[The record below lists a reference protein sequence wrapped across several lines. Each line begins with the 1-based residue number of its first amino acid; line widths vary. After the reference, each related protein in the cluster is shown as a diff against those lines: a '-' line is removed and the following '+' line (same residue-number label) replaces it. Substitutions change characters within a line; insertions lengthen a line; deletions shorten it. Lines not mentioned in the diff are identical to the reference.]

1 MTDSSTIP
9 PPTMHALQVTHYGP
23 AEESLKY
30 VEIKTP
36 SIRNPTDILVKVK
49 AAGVNP
55 AETKYRSGNVSNM
68 LFNALFKSPP
78 AIIGGDY
85 SGIVVAKGSAVKDFE
100 VGDEVYGS
108 LEMPVGMEYG
118 SYAEYLV
125 ATLGK
130 GAIMR
135 KPSNM
140 SFEEAAAVGVA
151 SITAFQGIVVLGN
164 LPSSGEEKILI
175 IGASGGVG
183 TYAVQIGKA
192 IGAKVVAICSDKN
205 AELVSSL
212 GADRVVAYN
221 LQQDMDELKK
231 ELNTYDLI
239 FDCIGGDDYY
249 NRFVGLLKKGS
260 VYSTAV
266 GPQSH
271 LGSEKI
277 GVLDIAKVAF
287 TVMGRMIAGSR
298 PYRMA
303 AVHVPWD
310 RFAKEV
316 HPLLTNGSIK
326 SVLREDQVFDLKDG
340 AKAHLKIE
348 SHRTVGKIVLRV

>member
-1 MTDSSTIP
+1 M
-9 PPTMHALQVTHYGP
+9 
-23 AEESLKY
+23 
-30 VEIKTP
+30 
-36 SIRNPTDILVKVK
+36 
-49 AAGVNP
+49 
-55 AETKYRSGNVSNM
+55 
-68 LFNALFKSPP
+68 
-78 AIIGGDY
+78 
-85 SGIVVAKGSAVKDFE
+85 
-100 VGDEVYGS
+100 
-108 LEMPVGMEYG
+108 
-118 SYAEYLV
+118 
-125 ATLGK
+125 
-130 GAIMR
+130 
-135 KPSNM
+135 
-140 SFEEAAAVGVA
+140 
-151 SITAFQGIVVLGN
+151 
-164 LPSSGEEKILI
+164 
-175 IGASGGVG
+175 
-183 TYAVQIGKA
+183 
-192 IGAKVVAICSDKN
+192 VAICSDKN